1 MEELLNEQKRTN
13 ELLETLIKQKDRDDE
28 LLTQK
33 QIVEEFDI
41 GSVKV
46 QKMFNDPE
54 LPVQKYTKP
63 FKVKRG
69 ALKKYLDVRHDYL
82 CGD

>member
-1 MEELLNEQKRTN
+1 MEELLKEQKRTN

-28 LLTQK
+28 LLTK
-33 QIVEEFDI
+33 EQIEKEYGI
-41 GSVKV
+41 GYVKV
-46 QKMFNDPE
+46 SRMFNDPE